1 MTQSHTP
8 PSERGPRPASSFV
21 DEAELDI
28 AEFLRDEED
37 DPIALPKTQ
46 SYRALVIGAIG
57 VVYGDIGTSPIYA
70 FREALRPVL
79 ATGGPTRPE
88 VLGLL
93 SLLIWTLILIVT
105 AKYVLFL
112 LRLDNRGEGG
122 VLALYTMVRLAIGQR
137 SVPVLGLAILG
148 AALFFGDAA
157 ITPAISVLSAVEGA
171 ELVLPSLTNWV
182 VPITIGILFGLFML
196 QRQGTARIAGTFG
209 PITALWFL
217 TLAGLGLWNIALAPD
232 VLAAFNPAWGL
243 AFLLDHQ
250 GLAFV
255 VLGAVFLAVTGA
267 EALYADLGHFGRG
280 PIMTAWFLLVF
291 PALVLNYLGQGALV
305 LTHPELAENPFYSL
319 APASLLPVLVVLA
332 TIATVIAAQAV
343 ISGAFSMAR
352 AAIQLGLLPR
362 MTIRHTSADQSGQIY
377 IGAVNWILLF
387 GVVWLVIS
395 FETSE
400 SLAAAYGIAVTGT
413 MVITTLLA
421 GLYLSRSHLLSTP
434 LAVVVVLPVLVIE
447 LVFLTSNLA
456 KVLDGGFVPLM
467 IAAVLGLAMWS
478 WWSGTQS
485 ILAKAHKQLVPLASF
500 VKSMAHS
507 SVHIVPGTAFF
518 LSPDPDVVPSAL
530 LHNLKHN
537 RILHEQTV
545 IVTIETLRVPVAAP
559 EERVQL
565 DQLDDRFT
573 RLTLRFGFM
582 ETPNVSRAM
591 SQARRAGLRFDVM
604 KSSFFLGRRRPVVA
618 GPFGGKRLLDRCYA
632 LLTRFSADPTDFYHL
647 PRDRVVELG
656 ERVAL

>member
-1 MTQSHTP
+1 
-8 PSERGPRPASSFV
+8 
-21 DEAELDI
+21 
-28 AEFLRDEED
+28 
-37 DPIALPKTQ
+37 
-46 SYRALVIGAIG
+46 
-57 VVYGDIGTSPIYA
+57 
-70 FREALRPVL
+70 
-79 ATGGPTRPE
+79 
-88 VLGLL
+88 
-93 SLLIWTLILIVT
+93 
-105 AKYVLFL
+105 
-112 LRLDNRGEGG
+112 
-122 VLALYTMVRLAIGQR
+122 
-137 SVPVLGLAILG
+137 
-148 AALFFGDAA
+148 
-157 ITPAISVLSAVEGA
+157 
-171 ELVLPSLTNWV
+171 
-182 VPITIGILFGLFML
+182 
-196 QRQGTARIAGTFG
+196 
-209 PITALWFL
+209 
-217 TLAGLGLWNIALAPD
+217 
-232 VLAAFNPAWGL
+232 
-243 AFLLDHQ
+243 
-250 GLAFV
+250 
-255 VLGAVFLAVTGA
+255 
-267 EALYADLGHFGRG
+267 
-280 PIMTAWFLLVF
+280 
-291 PALVLNYLGQGALV
+291 
-305 LTHPELAENPFYSL
+305 
-319 APASLLPVLVVLA
+319 
-332 TIATVIAAQAV
+332 
-343 ISGAFSMAR
+343 
-352 AAIQLGLLPR
+352 
-362 MTIRHTSADQSGQIY
+362 
-377 IGAVNWILLF
+377 
-387 GVVWLVIS
+387 
-395 FETSE
+395 
-400 SLAAAYGIAVTGT
+400 

-434 LAVVVVLPVLVIE
+434 LAVVVVLPVLAVE

-618 GPFGGKRLLDRCYA
+618 GPVGGKRLLDRCYA

-656 ERVAL
+656 ERVAV